1 MFMFD
6 RRLAVVRNVSV
17 YTSFSDD
24 IKAQLFTTISYR
36 FFMVMFLICTA
47 ILCCFFIHYYI
58 SGSSRDENLSFV
70 RIYLLQRFLE

>member
-1 MFMFD
+1 MFMSD
-6 RRLAVVRNVSV
+6 RRLAVVHNVSF

-47 ILCCFFIHYYI
+47 ILCYFFIQSYI
-58 SGSSRDENLSFV
+58 SGFSRDENLPFV
-70 RIYLLQRFLE
+70 RIYLQQRS